1 MARER
6 WTAARIAALFDGD
19 RVHRDAYTDADLFEL
34 ERERVFARTWLYVAH
49 DSEMPEAGRFVTR
62 TLAGRP
68 VFVLRG
74 EDGAIRVFHNRCPH
88 RGARILADRSGDCG
102 RRVVCPYHA
111 WSFALDGTDTRVP
124 LAEGYAG
131 TRLDPAALGLAPVGA
146 VADHRGFLFARLA
159 ADGPSLAEWLGEAA
173 LCLDDM
179 VDRAPSDRLEIAP
192 GCFRQ
197 IQRSNWKLFLEN
209 LNDTL
214 HPRLVH
220 MPSYAPAAA
229 LKDRPGLARQEALA
243 LGLVANNGAPVS
255 FWEKLSILGYPQG
268 HTTMSG
274 IIGEP
279 ADDPDWLDYRAALVA
294 AKGER
299 RASEILAVS
308 RHNTIIYP
316 NLSIQAAFQQ
326 LRVITPLAVDR
337 TLVEVWHFR
346 LVDAPEG
353 LYRNRTRV
361 FANTVNS
368 PSSLIVPDDVDVYA
382 RVQEGSRAGDSP
394 WLSLHRDVGREVAD
408 GEARVGGGTSEIN
421 LRTQLGAW
429 ARCMSRP

>member
-1 MARER
+1 MAAEQ
-6 WTAARIAALFDGD
+6 WTEARIAALVEAD
-19 RVHRDAYTDADLFEL
+19 RVHRDVYTDPALFEL
-34 ERERVFARTWLYVAH
+34 ERERVFARAWLYVAH
-49 DSEMPEAGRFVTR
+49 DSELPDPGRFVTR

-68 VFVLRG
+68 VFALRG
-74 EDGAIRVFHNRCPH
+74 DDGSIRVFHNRCPH
-88 RGARILADRSGDCG
+88 RGARLFIERDGNCG

-111 WSFALDGTDTRVP
+111 WSFAHDGADARVP
-124 LAEGYAG
+124 LPEGYAG
-131 TRLDPAALGLAPVGA
+131 TRLAPEAIALEPVGS
-146 VADHRGFLFARLA
+146 VASHRGFVFARIA
-159 ADGPSLAEWLGEAA
+159 ADGPSLAEWLGGAA

-179 VDRAPSDRLEIAP
+179 VDRAPADRLEIAP

-229 LKDRPGLARQEALA
+229 LKDRPGLTRHEALA

-255 FWEKLSILGYPQG
+255 FWEKLSILGYPYG

-274 IIGEP
+274 IIGDP
-279 ADDPDWLDYRAALVA
+279 ADDPDWLAYRDALVA
-294 AKGER
+294 TKGEA
-299 RASEILAVS
+299 RAREILAVS

-346 LVDAPEG
+346 LVGAPEG

-382 RVQEGSRAGDSP
+382 RVQGGSRAGASP
-394 WLSLHRDVGREVAD
+394 WLSLHRDAGRECEED
-408 GEARVGGGTSEIN
+408 DARVGGGTSEIN
-421 LRTQLGAW
+421 LRAQLGAW
-429 ARCMSRP
+429 AQYMATP